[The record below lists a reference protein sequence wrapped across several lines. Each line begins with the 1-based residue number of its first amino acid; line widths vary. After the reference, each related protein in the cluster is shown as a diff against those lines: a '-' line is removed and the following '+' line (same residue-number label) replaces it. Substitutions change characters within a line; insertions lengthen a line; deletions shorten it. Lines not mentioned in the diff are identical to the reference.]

1 MSGAATRTD
10 TNVIEWSMGDEV
22 VRLRQWGTDHIHMLS
37 PPPSDGWLVGT
48 AETCSL
54 KLGDRYVSREHA
66 RLIQDRGKWSMR
78 DLGSKNGLRYDGARC
93 KTVLLEPGLEIGIG
107 GMTLIAESRQS
118 MALHGFLGRILGWGA
133 DRTAAVD
140 HALRSI
146 RMAMTRRTALM
157 LAGKSDLVPVA
168 YALHRHTLGAHRPFA
183 ASDPRRGNTPES
195 VRSAANYVS
204 GQAGF
209 EAAIGGSL
217 CVRGFRLPRDFADV
231 LVRLRE
237 HDARVQL
244 IVCTQRRGKGDA
256 FLAVPIEVPPLAERT
271 TELPRIVDEYARDA
285 AAELRVPLASFTRAD
300 REWVLKHGVTS
311 LAEIEK
317 ATLRLIALRISESLP
332 RAAERLGMAPVSLS
346 RWIGRR
352 KLPLQFES

>member
-10 TNVIEWSMGDEV
+10 TNVVEWSMGDEV
-22 VRLRQWGTDHIHMLS
+22 VRLRQWGTDQIHMLS

-48 AETCSL
+48 AEACSL
-54 KLGDRYVSREHA
+54 KLADRFVSREHA
-66 RLIQDRGKWSMR
+66 RLIHDRGKWSMR
-78 DLGSKNGLRYDGARC
+78 DLGSKNGLRSDGARC
-93 KTVLLEPGLEIGIG
+93 KTFMLEPGLEIGIG
-107 GMTLIAESRQS
+107 GMTWIAESRQS
-118 MALHGFLGRILGWGA
+118 MALRSFLGRILGWGA
-133 DRTAAVD
+133 DRTDAVD

-146 RMAMTRRTALM
+146 RMAVTRRTALV

-168 YALHRHTLGAHRPFA
+168 YALHRHTLGVERPFA
-183 ASDPRRGNTPES
+183 ASDPRRENTQES

-204 GQAGF
+204 GLAGF

-231 LVRLRE
+231 LARLR
-237 HDARVQL
+237 DPDTRVQL
-244 IVCTQRRGKGDA
+244 IVCTQASGKGDG
-256 FLAVPIEVPPLAERT
+256 FLAVPIVVPPLADRT
-271 TELPRIVDEYARDA
+271 AELPRIVDEYARDA
-285 AAELRVPLASFTRAD
+285 AAELGVPRATFTAAD
-300 REWVLKHGVTS
+300 REWVLEHGVSS

-352 KLPLQFES
+352 KPPMQFES